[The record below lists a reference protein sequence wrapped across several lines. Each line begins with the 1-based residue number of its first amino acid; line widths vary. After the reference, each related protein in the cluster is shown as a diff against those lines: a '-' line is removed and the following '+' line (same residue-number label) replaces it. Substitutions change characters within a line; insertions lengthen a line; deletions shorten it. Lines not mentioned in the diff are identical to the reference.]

1 MKNGFSVRKM
11 AKQGVFA
18 SSMAVCAWIH
28 IPFGDIAFTMQT
40 FALFLALFTLGGKGG
55 STAFLVYLL
64 MGAVGLPVFS
74 GFRGGMSALLGTTG
88 GYLWGLA
95 LAGPVYW
102 ALTRFFGKKAALPSA
117 FLGLCL
123 CYLLGTLWFLLVYAG
138 DTGWWAVMLNCVVP
152 YVLPDIIKIFL
163 AYSIAHRLQT
173 VIGET

>member
-1 MKNGFSVRKM
+1 MKKGSSVRKM
-11 AKQGVFA
+11 AQQGLFA
-18 SSMAVCAWIH
+18 ATMAICAWIH

-74 GFRGGMSALLGTTG
+74 GFRGGMGALVGATG

-95 LAGPVYW
+95 LAGPAYW
-102 ALTRFFGKKAALPSA
+102 VLTRFYGEKAALPSA
-117 FLGLCL
+117 FLGMGL
-123 CYLLGTLWFLLVYAG
+123 CYFLGTFWFLQAYAG
-138 DTGWWAVMLNCVVP
+138 DAGWWAVALKCVVP
-152 YVLPDIIKIFL
+152 YLLPDTVKILL
-163 AYSIAHRLQT
+163 ARSLARRLQT